1 MLKFSLLLTFWV
13 TLHFSTYH
21 ISTSLQVETQA
32 LLEIKKHLTD
42 PLSLLESW
50 ANKSGSPCN
59 FFGIKCDP
67 NSGWVTAIS
76 LVNCSLSGNLSPS
89 VSLFQNL
96 SSLELG
102 SNSISGAIPAELGHC
117 TNLNTL
123 NLSNNAFTGEIPDL
137 SSLSE
142 LQVFDL
148 STNELQGNFPNW
160 LGRLPNLL
168 QLGLG
173 ENNFTEGLIPEN
185 IGNLKKLRWLFLGQC
200 NFIGEIPGTILEL
213 FSLETLDFSRNQISG
228 SFPKSI
234 SNLKN
239 VYKIELYQNNL
250 TGEIPAELATLT
262 ELSEFDISRNQL
274 TGNLPP
280 ELSNLK
286 KLKYFHIYSNKF
298 SGELPTG
305 FGDLQFL
312 WSFSI
317 YENSFSGVFPENLGK
332 FSPLYSIDISE
343 NNFSGQF
350 PRFLCQNGNLHFL
363 LALDNKFSSEFPD
376 SYASCK
382 TLERFRIS
390 QNQFVGSIADEIW
403 GLPNAV
409 IIDLADNRF
418 VGGISSD
425 IKVSSNLNQLYL
437 QNNQFSGE
445 IPVEISEIPPLQ
457 KVIFSNNSFSGVIPP
472 LIGELKQLSF
482 LHLDQNKL
490 SGPIPSEIGLC
501 GNLVDLNI
509 AENFLEGN
517 IPDSLSNLVSL
528 NSLNLSHNALC
539 GSIPNSLQA
548 LKLSYVDFSNNSLS
562 GPIPPQLLAIA
573 GEEAFSGNPDLC
585 VIEIAINWKHSVS
598 KISSC
603 KGSYTRNNILQKRIF
618 VIVIIVLFMSIIL
631 MALGYVCYASY
642 KLEEARKLKD
652 PERGNSVPALESYNP
667 PEIDPEVIINN
678 LNESSLIGSG
688 GTGKVYRVD
697 LSKDRGSVAVKQLWK
712 ADNSKNLT
720 AEISSLG
727 KIRHKNILK
736 LCAFIRFKGVD
747 YLIYEFMQ
755 NGSLYDAL
763 RREVKKEWMVLDWEK
778 RHKIALGAAKG
789 VMYLHHDCEPPII
802 HRDIKSSNI
811 LLDENFEAKLA
822 DFGIAKKVGD
832 VMETSCFAGTHGY
845 IAPELAYTL
854 HANEKSDIYSFG
866 VVLLELVTGRSPA
879 DPQFDDDHNK
889 GIVSCA
895 RNHHLNQDLSR
906 ILDPCISTYVQDD
919 MRRVVEIALRCT
931 DQSPSLRPTMR
942 EVVNMLTDSSPCVLV
957 KNGK

>member
-1 MLKFSLLLTFWV
+1 MLKLSLLLTFWV
-13 TLHFSTYH
+13 TLHFTTYH

-32 LLEIKKHLTD
+32 LLEIKRHLTD
-42 PLSLLESW
+42 PLSVLESW

-59 FFGIKCDP
+59 YFGIKCDP

-76 LVNCSLSGNLSPS
+76 LINCSLSGNLSPS
-89 VSLFQNL
+89 VSLLQNL
-96 SSLELG
+96 TSLELG
-102 SNSISGAIPAELGHC
+102 SNSISGAIPAELGHF

-200 NFIGEIPGTILEL
+200 NFIGEIPGTVFEL
-213 FSLETLDFSRNQISG
+213 FSLETLDFSRNHISG

-234 SNLKN
+234 SNLKYL
-239 VYKIELYQNNL
+239 YKIELYQNNL

-274 TGNLPP
+274 TGKLPP

-363 LALDNKFSSEFPD
+363 LALDNKFSGEFPD

-390 QNQFVGSIADEIW
+390 QNQFIGSIADGIW

-445 IPVEISEIPPLQ
+445 IPFEISEIPPLQ
-457 KVIFSNNSFSGVIPP
+457 KVIFSNNSFSGIILPQ
-472 LIGELKQLSF
+472 IGKLKQLSI

-490 SGPIPSEIGLC
+490 SGSIPSEIGLC

-509 AENFLEGN
+509 AENLLEGN
-517 IPDSLSNLVSL
+517 IPDSISNLVAL

-548 LKLSYVDFSNNSLS
+548 LKLSYVDLSNNSLS

-585 VIEIAINWKHSVS
+585 VSEIAINWKYSVS
-598 KISSC
+598 TISSC
-603 KGSYTRNNILQKRIF
+603 KGSYTHDNLLHKRIF
-618 VIVIIVLFMSIIL
+618 VVVLIVLFMSIIL
-631 MALGYVCYASY
+631 MALAYVSYASC

-652 PERGNSVPALESYNP
+652 PERGNWVPALESYNP

-678 LNESSLIGSG
+678 LNESNLIGSG

-697 LSKDRGSVAVKQLWK
+697 LSKDRGSVAVKQLWN

-720 AEISSLG
+720 AETSSLG

-736 LCAFIRFKGVD
+736 LCAFIRFKGEG

-763 RREVKKEWMVLDWEK
+763 RREVKKEWMFLDWEK
-778 RHKIALGAAKG
+778 RYKIALGAAKG
-789 VMYLHHDCEPPII
+789 IMYLHHDCEPPII

-811 LLDENFEAKLA
+811 LLDENYEAKLA

-832 VMETSCFAGTHGY
+832 VTETNCFAGTHGY

-866 VVLLELVTGRSPA
+866 VVLLELVTGRSPV
-879 DPQFDDDHNK
+879 DPQFDDHNK
-889 GIVSCA
+889 DIVSCA
-895 RNHHLNQDLSR
+895 RNHHLNQDLTR
-906 ILDPCISTYVQDD
+906 FLDPCISTYVQDD
-919 MRRVVEIALRCT
+919 IRRVVEIALRCT

-942 EVVNMLTDSSPCVLV
+942 EVVNMLIDSSPCVLI
-957 KNGK
+957 KDGK